1 MSTHSS
7 TPSSD
12 AIFDPLTT
20 PSSAPSTPSV
30 DDATP
35 LFTIPEA
42 LLGSTIL
49 VTGAAGFVG
58 SALLYRLLCDPA
70 LNGIK
75 KVIAVVRG
83 KTVEEATARLP
94 SALTSQPRLVVVNG
108 DCGQFDFGLEGKLRD
123 EIHGANIVIHAAGDT
138 RFTLPLAQAMSS
150 IVRKSQFG
158 IGVLILISQLF
169 QTDLAYKTTQFSLLS
184 WRVKTHIH
192 LSTTFVS
199 WFLPT
204 GSIVSETLVPSDLD
218 EW

>member
-158 IGVLILISQLF
+158 IGVLILISNFF

>member
-30 DDATP
+30 EDATP

-150 IVRKSQFG
+150 IVRKSPNR
-158 IGVLILISQLF
+158 
-169 QTDLAYKTTQFSLLS
+169 Y
-184 WRVKTHIH
+184 WRIN
-192 LSTTFVS
+192 FN
-199 WFLPT
+199 LPT
-204 GSIVSETLVPSDLD
+204 FSRLT
-218 EW
+218 